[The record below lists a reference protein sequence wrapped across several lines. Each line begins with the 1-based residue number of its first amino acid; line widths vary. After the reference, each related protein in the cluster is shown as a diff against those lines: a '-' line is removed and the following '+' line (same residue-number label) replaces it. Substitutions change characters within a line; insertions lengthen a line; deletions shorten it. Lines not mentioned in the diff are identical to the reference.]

1 MLFGGVS
8 VSSILRRLAW
18 GSQSVFDP
26 FLGEI
31 AKRHESGKDAR
42 PRVAL
47 LRKGERTPPG
57 DVDLTRVR

>member
-1 MLFGGVS
+1 
-8 VSSILRRLAW
+8 
-18 GSQSVFDP
+18 VFDP

-31 AKRHESGKDAR
+31 AKRHESGQDAR

-57 DVDLTRVR
+57 DVDLKRVR